1 MLMSRKFLTDI
12 NMNSQKIVSLGAP
25 SSASDATNKTY
36 VDNLVAG
43 LSYKDEVKAATTAAL
58 PAGTYA
64 NGASGVGAT
73 FTATANGAMAA
84 VDGEAA
90 PALNDR
96 YLVKDQAAQLQN
108 GLYFVSTVGTG
119 GTPFVLTRVTDADT
133 TAELNNATVYVTNG
147 TVNGGREYTQ
157 TTKSP
162 VVGTDTVVFVQKAT
176 GTTYTAS
183 LGVALSGSDFRL
195 AGTVD
200 GAGLTNTAGVLSV
213 NANAGVEVSG
223 DNVRLA
229 TQGTGISG
237 GAGSTL
243 SIDTSVVARY
253 KSVNPTTSVVTS
265 YVFNHALGNQWVVA
279 QMFEVSSG
287 ALVDADVTLTD
298 ANNTTFTFASADRNL
313 YRFVVVG

>member
-1 MLMSRKFLTDI
+1 MARKFLTNID
-12 NMNSQKIVSLGAP
+12 MNSQKVVNLGAP

-36 VDNLVAG
+36 VDNLVSG
-43 LSYKDEVKAATTAAL
+43 LSYKDEVKAATTTAL

-73 FTATANGAMAA
+73 FTVTANGAFAA
-84 VDGEAA
+84 VDGEAT

-96 YLVKDQAAQLQN
+96 YLVKDQASTLQN
-108 GLYFVSTVGTG
+108 GIYFLSTVGTG
-119 GTPFVLTRVTDADT
+119 GTSAVLTRVTDADT
-133 TAELNNATVYVTNG
+133 TAELNNATVYITNG

-157 TTKSP
+157 TTKNP
-162 VVGTDTVVFVQKAT
+162 VVGTDAVVFAQKTT

-200 GAGLTNTAGVLSV
+200 GAGLLNTSGVLSV
-213 NANAGVEVSG
+213 NAGTGLEVVA

-253 KSVNPTTSVVTS
+253 KSINPTTSTVTS
-265 YVFNHALGNQWVVA
+265 YAFVHNLGNQWVLA
-279 QMFEVSSG
+279 QMFEVSG
-287 ALVDADVTLTD
+287 GGLVDADVALTD
-298 ANNTTFTFASADRNL
+298 ANTTTFSFASADRNL